1 MTEFC
6 KSCSGSGAWE
16 STVRLL
22 LVRVLLWFPHC
33 SFLCPEQCTAV
44 GSLPSCDQAGEEGWV
59 RSSPRSTPR
68 FLMPLRW
75 WRMGGGPYEFF
86 ILLNLNKVMVEDAGQ
101 PINWPGYLLLI
112 QDFTRTTV
120 PVGTCCR
127 RWQHT
132 TICNS
137 ILFPFLW

>member
-6 KSCSGSGAWE
+6 KSCSGGGAWD
-16 STVRLL
+16 STVRL
-22 LVRVLLWFPHC
+22 LLWFPHC
-33 SFLCPEQCTAV
+33 SFLCPEQCSGLPAPAAIRQEKRA
-44 GSLPSCDQAGEEGWV
+44 GSAPHLRAQ
-59 RSSPRSTPR
+59 R
-68 FLMPLRW
+68 FLMLLQW

-101 PINWPGYLLLI
+101 PTIRPGYLLLI
-112 QDFTRTTV
+112 QDFTQITV
-120 PVGTCCR
+120 PVGACCR

-137 ILFPFLW
+137 ILLPFLW